1 MQAWTIQR
9 RTGAIMSIVLMG
21 DGSVRVVLDG
31 EDPRAEF
38 RVSPDEARAFR
49 FRDVLTIETRVTKED
64 P

>member
-1 MQAWTIQR
+1 
-9 RTGAIMSIVLMG
+9 MSIVLMG